1 MAIDWTATSRGA
13 AAGVIAAGVW
23 AAQMPL
29 DKRVFDSDY
38 DDVELLGK
46 AIVGER
52 HLWYPA
58 GLAAHLATGAL
69 FGAGFALAGQRVTL
83 PLPPW
88 ARGPLAALT
97 ENLATWPL
105 AFLSDRYHPQRD
117 DLPELF
123 GDRRALAQSTWR
135 HLLFGVV
142 FGELERRLN
151 PPDEDLP
158 PTYEAYA
165 SPNGHGSIEHAAAAG
180 AAGEAQ

>member
-13 AAGVIAAGVW
+13 AAGVVAAGVW

-29 DKRVFDSDY
+29 DKRLFDSSF

-46 AIVGER
+46 AVVGEHR
-52 HLWYPA
+52 LWYPA
-58 GLAAHLATGAL
+58 GLALHLANGAA
-69 FGAGFALAGQRVTL
+69 FGAAFALAGQRVTL

-88 ARGPLAALT
+88 ARGPLAALA
-97 ENLATWPL
+97 ENFATWPL
-105 AFLSDRYHPQRD
+105 ALVSDRYHPRRD
-117 DLPELF
+117 DLPALT
-123 GDRRALAQSTWR
+123 GNARALAQSTWR

-151 PPDEDLP
+151 QSDEELP
-158 PTYEAYA
+158 PAYEAYV

-180 AAGEAQ
+180 AAGEA

>member
-13 AAGVIAAGVW
+13 AAGVVAAGVW

-29 DKRVFDSDY
+29 DKRLFDSSY

-46 AIVGER
+46 AVVGDER
-52 HLWYPA
+52 LWSPA
-58 GLAAHLATGAL
+58 GLAMPLASGAA
-69 FGAGFALAGQRVTL
+69 FGAAFAVAGQRVTL

-88 ARGPLAALT
+88 ARGPLAALA
-97 ENLATWPL
+97 ENFAAWPL
-105 AFLSDRYHPQRD
+105 AFLSDRYHPRRD
-117 DLPELF
+117 DLPAL
-123 GDRRALAQSTWR
+123 GGNPRALAQSTWR

-151 PPDEDLP
+151 QSDEELP
-158 PTYEAYA
+158 PAYEAYV

-180 AAGEAQ
+180 AAGEA

>member
-13 AAGVIAAGVW
+13 AAGVIGAAAW

-29 DKRVFDSDY
+29 DKRVFDSAY

-46 AIVGER
+46 AVAGEGP
-52 HLWYPA
+52 LWYPA
-58 GLAAHLATGAL
+58 GLAMHLAGGAL
-69 FGAGFALAGQRVTL
+69 FGASFALAGQRITL

-97 ENLATWPL
+97 ENFAAWPL
-105 AFLSDRYHPQRD
+105 GRLTDRYHPRRD
-117 DLPELF
+117 ELPPLT
-123 GDRRALAQSTWR
+123 GNRRALAQSTWR

-151 PPDEDLP
+151 RPEDEVPPGYD
-158 PTYEAYA
+158 AYV
-165 SPNGHGSIEHAAAAG
+165 SPNGHGSIEHAAPAG
-180 AAGEAQ
+180 AAGEA